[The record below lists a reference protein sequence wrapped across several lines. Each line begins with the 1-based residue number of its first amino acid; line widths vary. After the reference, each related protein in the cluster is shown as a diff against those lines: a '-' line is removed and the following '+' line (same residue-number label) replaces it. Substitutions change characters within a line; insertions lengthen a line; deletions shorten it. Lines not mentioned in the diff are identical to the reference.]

1 MMKHQLN
8 SVSLYLNALSLRER
22 ILVLLVLLTVIYVI
36 WDGLIQSDFD
46 QDYLRL
52 QNIQKQNQ
60 LQQKE
65 RDMQLAHAAAMLIER
80 SRTKEQTSQS
90 IVEAREQLKHTQ
102 DQLDHVFE
110 TLVPPNKITEL
121 LRSLLLETNGL
132 KLVSLN
138 NEPAKNI
145 TPQPVE
151 TDKKTEPSQSVVNT
165 SLYEHAATIKLS
177 GNYQQLYQYLSA
189 LENSKWRLFWDQ
201 LHYKVT
207 EYPTAEITLRV
218 HTISTDEHWIG
229 M

>member
-1 MMKHQLN
+1 MMKHQLK
-8 SVSLYLNALSLRER
+8 SVSVYLNALSLRER
-22 ILVLLVLLTVIYVI
+22 ILVLLVLSTVIYVI
-36 WDGLIQSDFD
+36 WDGVFQTPLD

-52 QNIQKQNQ
+52 QNIQRQNQ
-60 LQQKE
+60 QQQQE
-65 RDMQLAHAAAMLIER
+65 RDIQIAQDSVLLAER
-80 SRTKEQTSQS
+80 SRTKQQANQV
-90 IVEAREQLKHTQ
+90 IIKARAQLKQ
-102 DQLDHVFE
+102 IEQQLDNVFE

-132 KLVSLN
+132 TLVSLN

-145 TPQPVE
+145 TPQSE
-151 TDKKTEPSQSVVNT
+151 STDDNTEATQALNA

-189 LENSKWRLFWDQ
+189 LEHSKWRLFWDQ

-207 EYPTAEITLRV
+207 EYPIAEITLRV